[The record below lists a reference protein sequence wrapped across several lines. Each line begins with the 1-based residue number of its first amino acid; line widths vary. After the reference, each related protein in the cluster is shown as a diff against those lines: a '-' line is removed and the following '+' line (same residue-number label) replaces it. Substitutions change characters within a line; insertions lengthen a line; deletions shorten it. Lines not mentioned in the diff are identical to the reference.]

1 MSSRQRLAGSPL
13 RLVSGR
19 DPVSAR
25 FGDQLIAVLPRLRRF
40 ARGLSGSVAD
50 ADDLVQAACERAL
63 ARQHQFQEGTRFDSW
78 MFRIVQTIW
87 IDQIRSRDVRKE
99 DGDIAEDRLGSDEP
113 VRRVEARLAL
123 AEVRRALDRLPPDQR
138 AALLLVTVEGLSYKE
153 AAEVVHVP
161 VGTIMSR
168 LSRARIALQ
177 LQLEA
182 GRGGAGV
189 RAMQQRSDDRLIA
202 YLDGELEVAQRREV
216 EAWLDA
222 DPAARRRMAA
232 LAESANLLRLAF
244 DEAIREPVPDRL
256 VAAARGETARTA
268 SGRPRF
274 SRSVAGW
281 ARRSWP
287 REFGG
292 SGCRSP
298 PPCSVSSSAAGLPIS
313 EPVGSR

>member
-1 MSSRQRLAGSPL
+1 MSFRQRFAGSSL
-13 RLVSGR
+13 RLVSGGG
-19 DPVSAR
+19 PVSAR

-40 ARGLSGSVAD
+40 ARGLSGSVTD

-87 IDQIRSRDVRKE
+87 IDQVRSRDVRKE

-153 AAEVVHVP
+153 AAEVVQVP

-177 LQLEA
+177 LQLE
-182 GRGGAGV
+182 GR
-189 RAMQQRSDDRLIA
+189 RSTSD
-202 YLDGELEVAQRREV
+202 
-216 EAWLDA
+216 
-222 DPAARRRMAA
+222 
-232 LAESANLLRLAF
+232 
-244 DEAIREPVPDRL
+244 
-256 VAAARGETARTA
+256 AAAQ
-268 SGRPRF
+268 
-274 SRSVAGW
+274 
-281 ARRSWP
+281 
-287 REFGG
+287 
-292 SGCRSP
+292 
-298 PPCSVSSSAAGLPIS
+298 
-313 EPVGSR
+313 

>member
-1 MSSRQRLAGSPL
+1 LASFIFRGRLDENRDVVPKNAGPGRGTGTYAPSAAYYRSQDTIGNKYSGGTLSSRQGLAGSPL

-19 DPVSAR
+19 GPVSSR

-40 ARGLSGSVAD
+40 ARGLSGSITD

-87 IDQIRSRDVRKE
+87 IDQVRSRDVRKE

-123 AEVRRALDRLPPDQR
+123 DEVRRALDRLPSDQR

-153 AAEVVHVP
+153 AAEVVQVP

-168 LSRARIALQ
+168 LARARIALQ

-182 GRGGAGV
+182 GRGG
-189 RAMQQRSDDRLIA
+189 RRSTRD
-202 YLDGELEVAQRREV
+202 
-216 EAWLDA
+216 
-222 DPAARRRMAA
+222 
-232 LAESANLLRLAF
+232 
-244 DEAIREPVPDRL
+244 
-256 VAAARGETARTA
+256 AAAAQ
-268 SGRPRF
+268 
-274 SRSVAGW
+274 
-281 ARRSWP
+281 
-287 REFGG
+287 
-292 SGCRSP
+292 
-298 PPCSVSSSAAGLPIS
+298 
-313 EPVGSR
+313 

>member
-1 MSSRQRLAGSPL
+1 
-13 RLVSGR
+13 
-19 DPVSAR
+19 VSAQ

-40 ARGLSGSVAD
+40 ARGLSGSIAD

-87 IDQIRSRDVRKE
+87 IDQVRSRDVRKE

-153 AAEVVHVP
+153 AAEVVQVP

-182 GRGGAGV
+182 GTEGR
-189 RAMQQRSDDRLIA
+189 RSTSD
-202 YLDGELEVAQRREV
+202 
-216 EAWLDA
+216 
-222 DPAARRRMAA
+222 
-232 LAESANLLRLAF
+232 
-244 DEAIREPVPDRL
+244 
-256 VAAARGETARTA
+256 AAAQ
-268 SGRPRF
+268 
-274 SRSVAGW
+274 
-281 ARRSWP
+281 
-287 REFGG
+287 
-292 SGCRSP
+292 
-298 PPCSVSSSAAGLPIS
+298 
-313 EPVGSR
+313 